1 MALDLLSKELE
12 MKLLIHMKISLLESV
27 SLIGSMPSPYL
38 HVYMRA
44 NESMSVHIYVHY
56 S

>member
-1 MALDLLSKELE
+1 MALDLLSKELK
-12 MKLLIHMKISLLESV
+12 MKLLINMKISLLESV
-27 SLIGSMPSPYL
+27 SMMGSMPGPYL

-44 NESMSVHIYVHY
+44 NESVSVHMCVHY